1 MSDVAAAG
9 IPALSVVNSRGTASF
24 LHKLLGRGRVGEDA
38 LDELAGLVEVRR
50 LRRGQRLWSAGEPAG
65 QVTWVRSGVVWVH
78 QGPGTDPGPAGV
90 EREVSLG
97 YYGRGALI
105 GAEPGG
111 ASCSRVDV
119 AEVHEDATLLV
130 LDRPQLDRWLAR
142 HPGAIPA
149 VLDAFA
155 DAARRMAARLALLGL
170 PGARAR
176 LAGLLLDL
184 AQRFGIR
191 DARGVIIDLRL
202 THRELAALIGATR
215 ETVSVTMVELRAAG
229 LIRSE
234 QRRVIILDEA
244 RLVGVAA
251 HGRAA

>member
-1 MSDVAAAG
+1 MSDVAVSG
-9 IPALSVVNSRGTASF
+9 TPSLSVVNARATATF
-24 LHKLLGRGRVGEDA
+24 LQKLLGRGRVGEDA
-38 LDELAGLVEVRR
+38 LDELAGVVEVRR
-50 LRRGQRLWSAGEPAG
+50 VRRGQRVWSAGDPAA
-65 QVTWVRSGVVWVH
+65 QVMWVRAGVVWVH
-78 QGPGTDPGPAGV
+78 QGTGADPTAPGA
-90 EREVSLG
+90 ERDVSLG

-111 ASCSRVDV
+111 AQVARLDV

-155 DAARRMAARLALLGL
+155 DASRRMAARLALLGL

-191 DARGVIIDLRL
+191 DARGVIVDLRL

-244 RLVGVAA
+244 RLLGVAA

>member
-1 MSDVAAAG
+1 MTDASTAG
-9 IPALSVVNSRGTASF
+9 IPSLSVVNARGTASF
-24 LHKLLGRGRVGEDA
+24 LHKQLGRGRVSEDA

-50 LRRGQRLWSAGEPAG
+50 CRRGKRLWSAGEPAG
-65 QVTWVRSGVVWVH
+65 QVMWVRSGVVWVH
-78 QGPGTDPGPAGV
+78 QGRSGEVISSGA

-97 YYGRGALI
+97 YYGHGALI

-111 ASCSRVDV
+111 AAGARVDV
-119 AEVHEDATLLV
+119 AEAHEDATLLV
-130 LDRPQLDRWLAR
+130 LERPQLDRWLAR
-142 HPGAIPA
+142 HTGAIPA

-191 DARGVIIDLRL
+191 DSRGVIVDLRL
-202 THRELAALIGATR
+202 THREMAALIGATR
-215 ETVSVTMVELRAAG
+215 ETVSVTMVELRRAG
-229 LIRSE
+229 LIRTE

-244 RLVGVAA
+244 RLLGVAA